1 VRKLALLLLLV
12 TSLAG
17 CAELLYQPERVR
29 QWPDLG
35 LRIAVLVVPAADD
48 AAVVQRRFVVRN
60 VRPNTPAQNAGVLV
74 GDLLLALDDRVISSV
89 SEVLDVMRSKTKRD
103 QVVLTVR
110 RADKILEFA
119 VDLAHATLHSS
130 I

>member
-1 VRKLALLLLLV
+1 
-12 TSLAG
+12 
-17 CAELLYQPERVR
+17 
-29 QWPDLG
+29 
-35 LRIAVLVVPAADD
+35 VVPAADD